1 VNPLVFASR
10 PGHPLVEAVAEGI
23 VESRHVAGATV
34 LMDLAF
40 DGSMGER
47 TADEWL
53 LVALALQSPEGE
65 HSCLDLADMPRYV
78 PKGAESPIAGRLLL
92 GEGHWRSVALSLAG
106 LVGSPDQSQQS
117 PLILDGRRLYL
128 ARLFADECFVSDDL
142 RVRSAKNALSVLMGG
157 PGSGKTTLTAARLL
171 DLLRDAPQGF
181 SIALAAPTG
190 KAALRMRSVLSQKV
204 EEEARRET
212 LDEAGFQRALAVLDA
227 SESTTVHRLLGFT
240 PTGSRRRYVF
250 DRSRRLPHDLVILD
264 ECSMLSLELL
274 TNLLRAVRDDA
285 SLWIVGDADQLASVG
300 AGTVLSDIREAARR
314 PGSPLAKV
322 EELDQMHRFSDEQV
336 KALVAAVRDAGGKSG
351 QSLDRQVAACFD
363 VLDGA
368 HGALK
373 WVDPDVNRDEVEDI
387 LNATVRRA
395 RGVAAAAS
403 GDLAEEETATWFA
416 QKDNDVQLLCV
427 HRAGRL
433 GVAGI
438 NQRVRAAL
446 GARAAELWYPGRP
459 VMVTRNDRRTN
470 LFNGDTGTV
479 VRRPDGSK
487 VVVLAEPIGREP
499 VPVARI
505 EHHELAYA
513 MTVHKSQ
520 GSEFSEVV
528 AIMPTEPSGLCTREM
543 LYTAISRTKD
553 RLTLVASRAVLDHML
568 RTPISRATGL
578 ADRFGA

>member
-1 VNPLVFASR
+1 
-10 PGHPLVEAVAEGI
+10 
-23 VESRHVAGATV
+23 
-34 LMDLAF
+34 
-40 DGSMGER
+40 
-47 TADEWL
+47 
-53 LVALALQSPEGE
+53 
-65 HSCLDLADMPRYV
+65 
-78 PKGAESPIAGRLLL
+78 
-92 GEGHWRSVALSLAG
+92 
-106 LVGSPDQSQQS
+106 
-117 PLILDGRRLYL
+117 
-128 ARLFADECFVSDDL
+128 
-142 RVRSAKNALSVLMGG
+142 
-157 PGSGKTTLTAARLL
+157 
-171 DLLRDAPQGF
+171 
-181 SIALAAPTG
+181 
-190 KAALRMRSVLSQKV
+190 
-204 EEEARRET
+204 
-212 LDEAGFQRALAVLDA
+212 
-227 SESTTVHRLLGFT
+227 
-240 PTGSRRRYVF
+240 
-250 DRSRRLPHDLVILD
+250 
-264 ECSMLSLELL
+264 
-274 TNLLRAVRDDA
+274 
-285 SLWIVGDADQLASVG
+285 
-300 AGTVLSDIREAARR
+300 VLSDIREAARR
-314 PGSPLAKV
+314 PGTPLVKI
-322 EELDQMHRFSDEQV
+322 EELDQMRRFSDEQV

-446 GARAAELWYPGRP
+446 GTRAAELWYPGRP

-487 VVVLAEPIGREP
+487 VVVLSETIGREP

-520 GSEFSEVV
+520 GSEFGEVV